1 MSASRVASATESSRP
16 QRCGRVRLH
25 VFDQFFDVSAR
36 RTPHANL
43 GEIPD
48 ALNGFDVALRLD
60 ARADDSE
67 HARILARQVP
77 RRRRRHR
84 RRSRLGDVA
93 AVQNRQECSSQR
105 LEEHDGRQ
113 MRWQSLR
120 RVGSVDRYQLGAERL
135 RVADVCRHDAD
146 QPVLRPDLHDRPE
159 WLLRLTGREL
169 RERGLHSVD
178 QVVHREERADVPF
191 REQ

>member
-1 MSASRVASATESSRP
+1 MWTPSRDILTAQDRLARSGHERDDVGIARGVGDRVSRP

-146 QPVLRPDLHDRPE
+146 EPVLRPDF
-159 WLLRLTGREL
+159 
-169 RERGLHSVD
+169 
-178 QVVHREERADVPF
+178 A
-191 REQ
+191 